1 MPYSREELEQLIPMP
16 RPGGNR
22 RHYPSEAD
30 HTAALSDYF
39 RMANGRR
46 VQNAEPMAR
55 DWTRDG
61 LNIGQVRAATSLTAS
76 DFNAIMDESL
86 GVLMAERFGETA
98 QSIAAITR
106 IMELPSY
113 KKASLAEVG
122 IAIPP
127 EIFEE
132 THTNNRLPFEVGE
145 SSDAVLREFGGRVA
159 FSRPLWLTYGAEI
172 GQAVANH
179 GEVFGLLEM
188 QLLAEV
194 LEAGNPDTVAG
205 VHDIDVT
212 NLEVACAALRNQ
224 VNASNQKCNHPLSA
238 ILCPP
243 SMEVSAYKVRRDTGM
258 DFQVV
263 ANPYLSST
271 TAWYG
276 FGPASAS
283 PLVRLVLRG
292 GGKPK
297 LYSNPR
303 RKEQGAEFAVE
314 HSCNFLLL
322 SAPGVVKL

>member
-1 MPYSREELEQLIPMP
+1 MPAYSREELEQLIPMP

-22 RHYPSEAD
+22 RTYPSEAD
-30 HTAALSDYF
+30 HISALSDFF

-46 VQNAEPMAR
+46 VQNAESMAR

-76 DFNAIMDESL
+76 DFTGLMDESL
-86 GVLMAERFGETA
+86 GALMAERFGETA
-98 QSIAAITR
+98 QGIASVCR
-106 IMELPSY
+106 VVELPNY

-145 SSDAVLREFGGRVA
+145 AGDAILREFGGRVA

-188 QLLAEV
+188 QLIAEV
-194 LEAGNPDTVAG
+194 VEAANPATGSATSPVTGLGVA
-205 VHDIDVT
+205 
-212 NLEVACAALRNQ
+212 AAALRNQ
-224 VNASNQKCNHPLSA
+224 LNASGQKVNHPLSA
-238 ILCPP
+238 LLVPP
-243 SMEVSAYKVRRDTGM
+243 DLETAAFTARRDTGM
-258 DFQVV
+258 SFEIVV
-263 ANPYLSST
+263 NPYLSSAT
-271 TAWYG
+271 TWWA
-276 FGPASAS
+276 FGPAVAS

-292 GGKPK
+292 NRAPK
-297 LYSNPR
+297 LYSNPNR
-303 RKEQGAEFAVE
+303 QEQGAEFAVS
-314 HSCNFLLL
+314 HSVNFMLL
-322 SAPGVVKL
+322 SGPGLVEMS